1 MNHNVVQSVREL
13 SVQIVK
19 NDETEKQM
27 TVATRPMAW
36 QTDKDDIVLRTV
48 WPLIEVLERCLDAT
62 EGDHL
67 NGGKFDSGI
76 PWLEMYSLFKNDDTV
91 AKYAET
97 MLKRGTVITEQG
109 FCYYWV
115 YRDEVIDNA
124 HVRTGIW
131 VDDVYETGWGTTM
144 VSFKRL
150 TAEADIRA
158 AVEFSPIAIHPVNFP
173 EIYECNIPDYDITK
187 IPLRSIISVKGIRP
201 AERASIRIGE
211 MEKGRLNQIYGY
223 VECAMLPMWMQ
234 QAIFSGE
241 TVMLRVFETTVG
253 KVLIPV
259 QLHNVHVWDRFSN
272 LEV

>member
-1 MNHNVVQSVREL
+1 MNHNVVQAVREL
-13 SVQIVK
+13 SVQIIK
-19 NDETEKQM
+19 NEETGKQM
-27 TVATRPMAW
+27 TVATRPLAW
-36 QTDKDDIVLRTV
+36 PANTDDIVLKTV
-48 WPLIEVLERCLDAT
+48 WPLIEVLERCLDDKESECA
-62 EGDHL
+62 

-76 PWLEMYSLFKNDDTV
+76 PWLEIYTLFKNDDDV
-91 AKYAET
+91 FKHAKK
-97 MLKRGTVITEQG
+97 MVKRGTVITEQG

-115 YRDEVIDNA
+115 YRDEMIDGT

-131 VDDVYETGWGTTM
+131 IDDVHESGWGTTM
-144 VSFKRL
+144 VSFKQIVV
-150 TAEADIRA
+150 AADVPHA
-158 AVEFSPIAIHPVNFP
+158 LAFSPLTLHPINFP
-173 EIYECNIPDYDITK
+173 EIHECNIPDYDVTE
-187 IPLRSIISVKGIRP
+187 IPARSIISLKGTRP

-211 MEKGRLNQIYGY
+211 VEKGRLNQIYGY

-253 KVLIPV
+253 KVFIPV